1 MELMKE
7 MRVIML
13 LSWSEVWGWAWDVVI
28 LMLVRM
34 LMLVVILACV
44 VERKM
49 AWVVKRLDGW
59 CITGSPWFVETSVK
73 TSQTVS
79 YSFSISVVMCFWSA

>member
-34 LMLVVILACV
+34 LMLVVFLVCV
-44 VERKM
+44 VEGKM
-49 AWVVKRLDGW
+49 AWVVERLDGW
-59 CITGSPWFVETSVK
+59 SLQVRHGLWR
-73 TSQTVS
+73 
-79 YSFSISVVMCFWSA
+79 AL